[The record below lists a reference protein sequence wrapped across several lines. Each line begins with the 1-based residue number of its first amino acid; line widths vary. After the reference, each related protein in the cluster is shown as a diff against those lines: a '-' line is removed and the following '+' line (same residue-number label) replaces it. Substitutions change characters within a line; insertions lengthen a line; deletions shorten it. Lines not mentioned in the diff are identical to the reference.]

1 MRTYAPVGEPAE
13 PGGREAS
20 LSRWLETLA
29 RELQDQGGADFA
41 HAERMMEAIRLTK
54 RELASRLGVDPRT
67 LGRFRERGRL
77 NPMASDRLYRL
88 ARLFEA
94 AIELHQDEAQAARWL
109 KTPNQALGGVC
120 PMDMIATE
128 PDFEQVMNLLGAL
141 KEGVFV

>member
-41 HAERMMEAIRLTK
+41 HAERMMEAIGLTK

-109 KTPNQALGGVC
+109 GVC